1 MSIYFFFYQSFLLM
15 ISQENKKKTNPSEFY
30 EVNTRQTIIWKSEM
44 NVDNEKVKVV
54 NKFQHIFIYY
64 CDLIRL
70 ICLSVFK

>member
-1 MSIYFFFYQSFLLM
+1 M